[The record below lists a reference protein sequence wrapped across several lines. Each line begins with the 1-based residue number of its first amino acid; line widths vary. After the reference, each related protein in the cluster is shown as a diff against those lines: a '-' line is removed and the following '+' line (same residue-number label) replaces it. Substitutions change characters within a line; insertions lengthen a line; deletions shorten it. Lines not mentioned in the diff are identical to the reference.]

1 MTSDEGELFALR
13 EFMRPTHTMAAH
25 ELPAHISLSAVRLG
39 FVDSRVYLADLQQK
53 VLVPFLP
60 PRGPDF
66 EERPASLGVDATLA
80 GRAFQHVEIFGHD
93 DEVGRAQ
100 AWVPLLDGSERLG
113 VLAVTLRPGAELD
126 EVTSARLKLFA
137 GMVAELVTTKN
148 LYGDTMVRLR
158 RTSPMGLAAEIQ
170 WSVLPP
176 LTFANREVSVAA
188 ALEPAYEVAGDSMD
202 YAVDVDAARFGIF
215 DGVGHDLLSA
225 QLVSLVVAAYRNA
238 RRVQQT
244 LVQTAQHINE
254 AVTGLFPG
262 EGFVTGLLGELDT
275 DTGLFTWLT
284 AGHLP
289 PLLLRHGQLVKTL
302 ELLPSLP
309 FGLGL
314 EGLLLGDPE
323 DVCVGRQ
330 QLEPGD
336 YLLLYTDGVIEAR
349 SPDGD
354 LFGVP
359 RLTDLMIRNLAAGFP
374 ASETMRRA
382 VLALMEHQAG
392 DLADDA
398 TMMLVQWR
406 PAYAGGLDEVDH
418 PPGASAPRLG

>member
-1 MTSDEGELFALR
+1 VTDEDELVALQ
-13 EFMRPTHTMAAH
+13 EFMRQTHTMAAY
-25 ELPAHISLSAVRLG
+25 ELPAHISLTAGRLG
-39 FVDSRVYLADLQQK
+39 FVEARVYVADLQQK
-53 VLVPFLP
+53 VLLPFLP
-60 PRGPDF
+60 PEGPDF

-80 GRAFQHVEIFGHD
+80 GRAFQHVEIFTHD
-93 DEVGRAQ
+93 DEAGRAQ

-113 VLAVTLRPGAELD
+113 VMAVTLQPGAELD
-126 EVTSARLKLFA
+126 EVTDGRLRFFA
-137 GMVAELVTTKN
+137 GLVAELVMTKA
-148 LYGDTMVRLR
+148 LYGDTVVRLR

-176 LTFANREVSVAA
+176 LTFANRDVSVAA

-225 QLVSLVVAAYRNA
+225 ELVSLVVAAYRNA
-238 RRVQQT
+238 RRARQT
-244 LVQTAQHINE
+244 LVQTAQHINQ

-262 EGFVTGLLGELDT
+262 EGFVTGLLAELDT

-302 ELLPSLP
+302 ELLPALP

-314 EGLLLGDPE
+314 DGLVPGGPE
-323 DVCVGRQ
+323 ESRVGRQ

-349 SPDGD
+349 SPDGE

-382 VLALMEHQAG
+382 VLALLQHQAG

-406 PAYAGGLDEVDH
+406 PTH
-418 PPGASAPRLG
+418 PELELL

>member
-1 MTSDEGELFALR
+1 VVSDKDQLIALQ
-13 EFMRPTHTMAAH
+13 EFMRPTHTMAAY
-25 ELPAHISLSAVRLG
+25 ELPAHISITAGRLG
-39 FVDSRVYLADLQQK
+39 FVEAHVYLVDLQQK

-60 PRGPDF
+60 PEGPDV

-80 GRAFQHVEIFGHD
+80 GRAFQHIEMLGRD
-93 DEVGRAQ
+93 DDAGRVQ

-113 VLAVTLRPGAELD
+113 VIAVTLRPGAELD
-126 EVTSARLKLFA
+126 DATNARLRFFA

-148 LYGDTMVRLR
+148 LYGDTVVRLR

-238 RRVQQT
+238 RRARQT
-244 LVQTAQHINE
+244 LVQSATHINQ

-262 EGFVTGLLGELDT
+262 EGFVTGLLAELDT
-275 DTGLFTWLT
+275 DTGLFNWLA

-289 PLLLRHGQLVKTL
+289 PLLLRHGRLVKTL
-302 ELLPSLP
+302 ELPPTLP

-314 EGLLLGDPE
+314 DFVLPEGPE
-323 DVCVGRQ
+323 AIRVGSQ

-349 SPDGD
+349 SPDGEP
-354 LFGVP
+354 FGVP
-359 RLTDLMIRNLAAGFP
+359 RLTDLMIRNLAAGLP

-382 VLALMEHQAG
+382 VLALMHHQAG

-398 TMMLVQWR
+398 TLMLVQWR
-406 PAYAGGLDEVDH
+406 PTH
-418 PPGASAPRLG
+418 SQTRLP